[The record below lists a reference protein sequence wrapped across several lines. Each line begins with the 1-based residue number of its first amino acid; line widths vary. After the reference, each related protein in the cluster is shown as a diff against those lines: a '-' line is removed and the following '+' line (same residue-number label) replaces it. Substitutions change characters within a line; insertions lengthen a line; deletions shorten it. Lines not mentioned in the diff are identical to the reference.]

1 MGNRAPTHGANP
13 SAGRRLHGDDGSA
26 VVEVAILAPVFLL
39 LLAFVVFVG
48 RIGSLSQVVTSAA
61 RDASRAASLRGS
73 TSAADAD
80 ANDVVASTM
89 SDHGVSCQDLRV
101 DVDTSR
107 AQPGGTVIVTVTCTV
122 SLSGLTGFPLPGDK
136 SVSARSVQVI
146 DRYGAAGS

>member
-1 MGNRAPTHGANP
+1 MGNTAHTQRVIP
-13 SAGRRLHGDDGSA
+13 SASGRLRGDAGSA

-61 RDASRAASLRGS
+61 RDGSRAASLRGS
-73 TSAADAD
+73 TSAAEAD
-80 ANDVVASTM
+80 ANDAVASTM
-89 SDHGVSCQDLRV
+89 GDHGVSCQDLRI
-101 DVDTSR
+101 DVDTSG
-107 AQPGGTVIVTVTCTV
+107 AQPGGTAIVTVTCAV